1 MPPPV
6 NNLFRPFFAQNN
18 TSLLRHPFS
27 TPRRAQVMTTQVAF
41 AAAAVGIGAYVYM
54 RSGATAAPG
63 TSAAGTGSEASKP
76 YFSGFGF
83 RTLKLHSS
91 ELVNHNTKKLRFELP
106 DPSQSSGLSLSSA
119 LLTVSFPPTNGRW
132 TPVIR
137 PYTPTNPL
145 DEPGF
150 VELTVKLYPNGKQS
164 GYLHSLKPGDS
175 ITCLRI
181 PEYVWQPNKHEHVAL
196 IAGGA
201 GITPIYQLIQ
211 GILANPEDKTRI
223 TLVWG
228 VNGDRDIFL
237 KNEFAE
243 LQSKYPG
250 RFRAEY
256 VVSQPEAGSTYR
268 KGYVN
273 GKVLEELG
281 LGANEEK
288 NKDIKVMVCGPP
300 AMEKALKGGKGPF
313 ANKTGVLHELGYK
326 PDQIYSF

>member
-1 MPPPV
+1 MPPT
-6 NNLFRPFFAQNN
+6 NNLFRPFFAHN
-18 TSLLRHPFS
+18 SRLLHRTFP
-27 TPRRAQVMTTQVAF
+27 TPRRAEAMTTQVAF

-63 TSAAGTGSEASKP
+63 TSATGSGSDTKP
-76 YFSGFGF
+76 FSGFGF

-106 DPSQSSGLSLSSA
+106 DPNQSSGLTLSSA
-119 LLTVSFPPTNGRW
+119 LLTVSFPPSNGRW
-132 TPVIR
+132 TPVVR

-150 VELTVKLYPNGKQS
+150 VELMVKLYPDGKQS
-164 GYLHSLKPGDS
+164 GYLHSLKPGDT

-201 GITPIYQLIQ
+201 GITPMYQLIQ

-237 KNEFAE
+237 KKELAE

-256 VVSQPEAGSTYR
+256 VVSQPEAGLTYR
-268 KGYVN
+268 KGYVDR
-273 GKVLEELG
+273 KVLEELG
-281 LGANEEK
+281 LGANDEK
-288 NKDIKVMVCGPP
+288 NKNIKVMVCGPP

-313 ANKTGVLHELGYK
+313 GSKTGVLHELGYK

>member
-1 MPPPV
+1 MPPTTSS
-6 NNLFRPFFAQNN
+6 FRPFFTQN
-18 TSLLRHPFS
+18 SRLLRQPFGAA
-27 TPRRAQVMTTQVAF
+27 PRRAEVMTTQVAF

-54 RSGATAAPG
+54 RTGAAAAPG
-63 TSAAGTGSEASKP
+63 TSATGTGSDSKP
-76 YFSGFGF
+76 YFSGFGL

-106 DPSQSSGLSLSSA
+106 DPSQPSGLSLSSA
-119 LLTVSFPPTNGRW
+119 LLTISFPPTNGRW
-132 TPVIR
+132 TPVVR

-145 DEPGF
+145 EEPGF
-150 VELTVKLYPNGKQS
+150 VELMVKLYPNGKQS
-164 GYLHSLKPGDS
+164 GYLHSLKPGDT

-181 PEYVWQPNKHEHVAL
+181 PEYVWQPNKHDHVAL

-201 GITPIYQLIQ
+201 GITPMYQLIQ
-211 GILANPEDKTRI
+211 GILGNPEDKTRV

-228 VNGDRDIFL
+228 VNGDQDIFL
-237 KNEFAE
+237 KQELAE

-273 GKVLEELG
+273 GKALEELG
-281 LGANEEK
+281 LGANDEK
-288 NKDIKVMVCGPP
+288 NKNVKVMVCGPP